1 MDTAVTKSLQE
12 KRVQQH
18 LRRIEEIEAD
28 ISESEDPVGELLMW
42 ARDGASEV
50 RGQSYRALIDF
61 WDDARV
67 LPFLERTLENEQES
81 DARGLV
87 CIGLG
92 RFLDAASDEGVLE
105 ADYQPDAYT
114 PEVLQDVVLVNR
126 IYTRIFHLASQDST
140 ELEVRRRALEAL
152 GSFAYRPEVAA
163 LIEDMYES
171 KEDTAQVSAIF
182 AMGRSGL
189 KKYRKVLMKH
199 LEDSRSSVQ
208 FEAIQAVEWW
218 ELRAALPYLR
228 RIISEPNNPNR
239 GFALMAYYQC
249 RAPVEKLRE
258 LLREVQARLP
268 DPVFEEVLPEIQEQI
283 HDDMEVGTLDEE
295 GFEGIFPRGDDPPTK
310 LK

>member
-1 MDTAVTKSLQE
+1 MEDCVTKYPQE
-12 KRVQQH
+12 KRVRQH

-42 ARDGASEV
+42 ARDGSSKV

-61 WDDARV
+61 WDDPRV
-67 LPFLERTLENEQES
+67 LPFLERTLDNEQES

-105 ADYQPDAYT
+105 ADYQPDTYT
-114 PEVLQDVVLVNR
+114 PDVLQDVILVNR
-126 IYTRIFHLASQDST
+126 IYNRIFRLASKEEAQ
-140 ELEVRRRALEAL
+140 LEVRRRALEAL

-163 LIEDMYES
+163 LIEKMYES
-171 KEDTAQVSAIF
+171 QEETAQVSAIF

-189 KKYRKVLMKH
+189 KKYRKILMTH
-199 LEDSRSSVQ
+199 LEDTRSSVQ

-228 RIISEPNNPNR
+228 RIVTEPENPNR

-258 LLREVQARLP
+258 LLRKVQSRLP

-283 HDDMEVGTLDEE
+283 LDDLEVGTLDEE
-295 GFEGIFPRGDDPPTK
+295 GFEGIFPKNDDPSK
-310 LK
+310 DLN

>member
-1 MDTAVTKSLQE
+1 VNKPLQD
-12 KRVQQH
+12 KRVRQR

-42 ARDGASEV
+42 ARDGSSKV

-61 WDDARV
+61 WDDPRV

-105 ADYQPDAYT
+105 ADFQPDTYT

-126 IYTRIFHLASQDST
+126 IYNRIFKLASKESAN
-140 ELEVRRRALEAL
+140 LEVRRRALEAL
-152 GSFAYRPEVAA
+152 GSFAYRAEVACI
-163 LIEDMYES
+163 IESMYDS
-171 KEDTAQVSAIF
+171 KEESAQVSAIF

-189 KKYRKVLMKH
+189 KKYRKTLMNH
-199 LEDSRSSVQ
+199 LEDTRYSVQ

-228 RIISEPNNPNR
+228 RIVSEPENPNR

-258 LLREVQARLP
+258 LLREVQSRLP

-283 HDDMEVGTLDEE
+283 LDDLEVGTLDEE
-295 GFEGIFPRGDDPPTK
+295 GFEGIFPRGDGPPRDRN
-310 LK
+310 